1 MSVTLDLDD
10 LESFDGFDSGMRTPE
25 TQGSP
30 VAPMYSPVGM
40 MIGQTSPTR
49 TVLSGGEVSYG
60 RHQAHSVHG
69 VHMHTHENTKVPLLN
84 HAVDRTNSSRPS
96 YPSVSQET
104 QGLSMAELF
113 LRKESNNRQS
123 LNRNYESH
131 ALLDDVGPGAIV
143 RRSSND
149 GTVTS
154 DRVGVSTTMIDDETQ
169 MEIDA
174 FSAAI
179 DPTPWSEMEQQI
191 HIAQESGITTTF
203 HPHHYS
209 YYPYGRHHQLPI
221 PYRPPPSPPT
231 EMSIACVEPLQGQ
244 ESNPLET
251 KTLQDALATA
261 AQLASVGATVD
272 VAGATKSSDS
282 PAVVRQ
288 APPLES
294 MQYTSSSTNAPRNS
308 KTSIQAPDTVHIA
321 TVPPVLPAAQQYQ
334 LKRATYSP
342 PQHATAHTTSR
353 ASVLAAADKKTQYG
367 FGGNHVVPSVPA
379 PPPSASTRGYDK
391 GIQKTVLPP
400 PTSSEA
406 STGYSGV
413 AYERKKQRAKD
424 ARIKLNEAI
433 ERLSI
438 AMNLSGTQSK
448 QRIHLL
454 NARIRQTE
462 QRTKSLHIADE
473 CTKLAEQAKKWDRP
487 SFLSSAASIVQ
498 ALNSQCESLSR
509 ELVCLQE
516 RLDATTGSSG
526 GVPGT
531 IPPTPM
537 MVTVEENK
545 KRPESP
551 TPIESPAKRIKTE
564 YCASNSNSP
573 DRAVEPSDLGESV
586 LVHISKLLDHV
597 SLSQCVSVSRKWRSI
612 QAFENADVWF
622 QLAVNRFGFFN
633 VRQWAEKLE
642 DAENEML
649 DLSKKAL
656 FRAMSSANV
665 MPHIQHPIGVNLLGD
680 AKIPG
685 RVSAWV
691 FVVDRSNGETLRSV
705 KRDPS
710 RDGAVGAGLYH
721 SRPVVELRIVIQ
733 NTGMTKGPV
742 VIKEQKFTVD
752 ISTRRSGGELD
763 EIQWDERFSKS
774 VKTLDGLQ
782 YRSRGKIPTNGSSAD
797 GQGELCRLA
806 LFEAV
811 EITIHVDAR
820 GCSTSSKFRQKS
832 NFTKVLVSLE
842 GTTIPMVIPFAR

>member
-25 TQGSP
+25 TPGSP
-30 VAPMYSPVGM
+30 LAPMYSPVGM
-40 MIGQTSPTR
+40 MIGQNSPTR
-49 TVLSGGEVSYG
+49 GVLSGGEGLYG
-60 RHQAHSVHG
+60 RHQAHTVHG

-96 YPSVSQET
+96 YPPVSQET
-104 QGLSMAELF
+104 QGGLSMAELF

-123 LNRNYESH
+123 LNRNYESIH
-131 ALLDDVGPGAIV
+131 ALLDDDGIGAIV

-149 GTVTS
+149 GTETS
-154 DRVGVSTTMIDDETQ
+154 DRVVVATDLNDDEAQ

-174 FSAAI
+174 FAAAI
-179 DPTPWSEMEQQI
+179 DPTPWSEIEQEI
-191 HIAQESGITTTF
+191 HNAQESGVSTTF

-221 PYRPPPSPPT
+221 PYRPPPSPPMET
-231 EMSIACVEPLQGQ
+231 PIAGMESLQGRV
-244 ESNPLET
+244 STSLET

-272 VAGATKSSDS
+272 VAGAMTKPNASLT
-282 PAVVRQ
+282 V
-288 APPLES
+288 APPAPTPGS
-294 MQYTSSSTNAPRNS
+294 KQFTSSSTNAPMNS
-308 KTSIQAPDTVHIA
+308 KASIQDPDTA
-321 TVPPVLPAAQQYQ
+321 TAPPVLPAAQQYQ

-353 ASVLAAADKKTQYG
+353 ASVLAAANKKAQYG

-379 PPPSASTRGYDK
+379 PPPSASTRGSDK
-391 GIQKTVLPP
+391 SIQKTVLAPP
-400 PTSSEA
+400 PSSEA

-454 NARIRQTE
+454 NSRIRQTE

-473 CTKLAEQAKKWDRP
+473 CIKLAEQAKKWDRP

-516 RLDATTGSSG
+516 RLDTTTGASG

-531 IPPTPM
+531 IPPPSM
-537 MVTVEENK
+537 QVTEERNH
-545 KRPESP
+545 KRSESP
-551 TPIESPAKRIKTE
+551 TPNQSPAKRIKTD
-564 YCASNSNSP
+564 YSANNSNSP
-573 DRAVEPSDLGESV
+573 DRAIEPSDLDETV
-586 LVHISKLLDHV
+586 LVHIAKLLDHV
-597 SLSQCVSVSRKWRSI
+597 SLAQCVSVSRKWRSI
-612 QAFENADVWF
+612 QAFENDDVWF
-622 QLAVNRFGFFN
+622 QLAVKRFGFYN

-642 DAENEML
+642 DSENEFL
-649 DLSKKAL
+649 DLSKKAM

-665 MPHIQHPIGVNLLGD
+665 MPHIQHPNGVSLLGD

-691 FVVDRSNGETLRSV
+691 FMVDRSNGETLRSV

-710 RDGAVGAGLYH
+710 RNCAVGAGSYQ

-733 NTGMTKGPV
+733 NTGMAKGPV
-742 VIKEQKFTVD
+742 VIKEQKFIVD

-763 EIQWDERFSKS
+763 EIEWDERFSKI

-782 YRSRGKIPTNGSSAD
+782 YHPPGSIPNGSSAD
-797 GQGELCRLA
+797 GQRELCRLA
-806 LFEAV
+806 LFEAA

-842 GTTIPMVIPFAR
+842 GTTVPMVIPFAR